1 MQTYNTYCF
10 NATDVSKTNRHTDI
24 DTHTQTNAHTHTKQ
38 TGRQAHTGRSGSTV
52 NTVHGVS

>member
-10 NATDVSKTNRHTDI
+10 NATDVSKTNRHT

>member
-24 DTHTQTNAHTHTKQ
+24 DTHTQTNAHTHTQ
-38 TGRQAHTGRSGSTV
+38 SRQAGKLIQAEV
-52 NTVHGVS
+52 APQ